1 MKLLG
6 ITEQIVRNVQLAVRE
21 GEYRPGDRLKSEK
34 AICDCYGISRK
45 SVRKAYEILCENG
58 LIISKKG
65 SGYYVADEDQVK
77 KSVFK
82 YGSEKKY
89 RFGVVLFDI
98 NGYFQ
103 QIMQGMQQAAVDFG
117 CELFFLSNNTL
128 EEEYKSIQKLV
139 EMQVDGI
146 ILTPLRSGSMYSR
159 ENYFYLEQEKIPM
172 VMVG

>member
-82 YGSEKKY
+82 YGSEK
-89 RFGVVLFDI
+89 
-98 NGYFQ
+98 
-103 QIMQGMQQAAVDFG
+103 
-117 CELFFLSNNTL
+117 NT
-128 EEEYKSIQKLV
+128 
-139 EMQVDGI
+139 
-146 ILTPLRSGSMYSR
+146 GS
-159 ENYFYLEQEKIPM
+159 EWCCLI
-172 VMVG
+172 